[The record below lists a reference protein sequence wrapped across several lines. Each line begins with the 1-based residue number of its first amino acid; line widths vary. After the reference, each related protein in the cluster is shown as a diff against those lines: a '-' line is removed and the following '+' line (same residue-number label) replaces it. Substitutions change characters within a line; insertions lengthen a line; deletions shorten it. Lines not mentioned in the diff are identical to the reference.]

1 MVAELAQ
8 VVGLVLVPLLV
19 GLLVWVL
26 VQQEREE

>member
-19 GLLVWVL
+19 ALLVWVL